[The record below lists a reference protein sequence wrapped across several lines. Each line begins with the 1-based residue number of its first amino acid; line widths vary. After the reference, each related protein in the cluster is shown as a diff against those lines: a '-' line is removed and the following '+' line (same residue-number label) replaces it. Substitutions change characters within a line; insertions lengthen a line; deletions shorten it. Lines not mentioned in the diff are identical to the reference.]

1 MNETQSKSS
10 NLLLY
15 SVIGIL
21 LIGLATLTFM
31 WSAKRSELNQC
42 QNDNLIL
49 KSDMEGMNKMLEGY
63 VGGLSNDLKTDFK
76 NMLDTYDRLIEMDQS
91 KADSL
96 NKQKAQISQ
105 LLKQLN
111 TNKKLSA
118 RELFNLKKENEVLR
132 SIMRGYVKQIDSLN
146 TLNIKLTSVLD
157 ETNTKLTETT
167 TERDTY
173 KKDAEQKSEQLKKGA
188 KLQAY
193 GFNSEALRMKLNNTT
208 EPTTKAKNVIQ
219 MRSSFTIGENQIA
232 SSGRKSVYLQIVGPN
247 GEVLQSKAN
256 YVIETEN
263 GQQGYSDKKDIDYN
277 NQAIDLTIYYDLKG
291 IEVGKGNYK
300 VRVYCE
306 GQLIGTDS
314 FTLKLAKAL

>member
-1 MNETQSKSS
+1 MNDTQPKSS

-15 SVIGIL
+15 SVIGVL

-31 WSAKRSELNQC
+31 WSSKRSELNQC

-76 NMLDTYDRLIEMDQS
+76 NMLDTYDRLIEMDRS

-105 LLKQLN
+105 LLNQLN

-193 GFNSEALRMKLNNTT
+193 GFNSEALRMKINNTT
-208 EPTTKAKNVIQ
+208 EPTTKAKNAIQ
-219 MRSSFTIGENQIA
+219 MRSSFTIGENQIT
-232 SSGRKSVYLQIVGPN
+232 SSGRKAVFLQIIAPN
-247 GEVLQSKAN
+247 GEILQSKSSN
-256 YVIETEN
+256 VIDTEN
-263 GQQGYSDKKDIDYN
+263 GQQGFSDKKDIDYN

-291 IEVGKGNYK
+291 TEVGKGNYK
-300 VRVYCE
+300 VRIYCE

-314 FTLKLAKAL
+314 FTLK

>member
-1 MNETQSKSS
+1 M
-10 NLLLY
+10 Y
-15 SVIGIL
+15 SIIGLL
-21 LIGLATLTFM
+21 LIGIATMTFL
-31 WSAKRSELNQC
+31 WSSKRSELNQC
-42 QNDNLIL
+42 QNDNLVL

-76 NMLDTYDRLIEMDQS
+76 NMLDTYDQLIEMDRS

-105 LLKQLN
+105 LLTQLN

-132 SIMRGYVKQIDSLN
+132 SIMRGYVKQIDSLH
-146 TLNIKLTSVLD
+146 TLNTKLTSVLD
-157 ETNTKLTETT
+157 ETNNKLTETT
-167 TERDTY
+167 TERDSY

-193 GFNSEALRMKLNNTT
+193 GFKSEALRMKLNNTT
-208 EPTTKAKNVIQ
+208 EPTTKAKNAIQ

-232 SSGRKSVYLQIVGPN
+232 SSGRKAIYLQIIAPS
-247 GEVLQSKAN
+247 GEILQSKAN
-256 YVIETEN
+256 YVMDTEN
-263 GQQGYSDKKDIDYN
+263 GQQAFSDKKDIDYN

-291 IEVGKGNYK
+291 QEVGKGNFK

-314 FTLKLAKAL
+314 FTLK

>member
-1 MNETQSKSS
+1 MSENKQPSS
-10 NLLLY
+10 NLLMY
-15 SVIGIL
+15 SIIGLL
-21 LIGLATLTFM
+21 LIGIATMTFL
-31 WSAKRSELNQC
+31 WSSKRSELNRC
-42 QNDNLIL
+42 QNDNLVL

-76 NMLDTYDRLIEMDQS
+76 NMLDTYDRLIEMDRS

-105 LLKQLN
+105 LLTQLN

-132 SIMRGYVKQIDSLN
+132 SIMRGYVKQIDSLH
-146 TLNIKLTSVLD
+146 TLNTKLTSVLD
-157 ETNTKLTETT
+157 ETNNKLTETT
-167 TERDTY
+167 TERDSY

-193 GFNSEALRMKLNNTT
+193 GFKSEALRMKLNNTT
-208 EPTTKAKNVIQ
+208 EPTTKAKNAIQ
-219 MRSSFTIGENQIA
+219 MRSSFTIGENQIS
-232 SSGRKSVYLQIVGPN
+232 SSGRKAIYLQIIAPS
-247 GEVLQSKAN
+247 GEILQSKAN
-256 YVIETEN
+256 YVMNTEN
-263 GQQGYSDKKDIDYN
+263 GQQAYSDKKDIDYN

-291 IEVGKGNYK
+291 QEVGKGNFK
-300 VRVYCE
+300 VKIYCE

-314 FTLKLAKAL
+314 FTLK

>member
-1 MNETQSKSS
+1 MSENKQPSS
-10 NLLLY
+10 NLLMY
-15 SVIGIL
+15 SIIGLL
-21 LIGLATLTFM
+21 LIGIATMTFL
-31 WSAKRSELNQC
+31 WSSKRSELNRC
-42 QNDNLIL
+42 QNDNLVL

-76 NMLDTYDRLIEMDQS
+76 NMLDTYDRLIEMDRS

-105 LLKQLN
+105 LLTQLN

-173 KKDAEQKSEQLKKGA
+173 KKDAEQKTEQLKKGA

-193 GFNSEALRMKLNNTT
+193 GFKSEALRMKLNNTT
-208 EPTTKAKNVIQ
+208 EPTTKAKNAIQ

-232 SSGRKSVYLQIVGPN
+232 SSGRKAIYLQIIAPS
-247 GEVLQSKAN
+247 GEILQSKAN
-256 YVIETEN
+256 YVMDTEN
-263 GQQGYSDKKDIDYN
+263 GQQAFSDKKDIDYN

-291 IEVGKGNYK
+291 QEVGKGNFK

-314 FTLKLAKAL
+314 FTLK

>member
-1 MNETQSKSS
+1 MSENKQPAS
-10 NLLLY
+10 NVLMY
-15 SVIGIL
+15 SIIGLL
-21 LIGLATLTFM
+21 LIGIATMTFL
-31 WSAKRSELNQC
+31 WSSKRSELNQC
-42 QNDNLIL
+42 QNDNLVL

-76 NMLDTYDRLIEMDQS
+76 NMLDTYDQLIEMDRS

-105 LLKQLN
+105 LLTQLN

-132 SIMRGYVKQIDSLN
+132 SIMRGYVKQIDSLH
-146 TLNIKLTSVLD
+146 TLNTKLTSVLD
-157 ETNTKLTETT
+157 ETNNKLTETT
-167 TERDTY
+167 TERDSY

-193 GFNSEALRMKLNNTT
+193 GFKSEALRMKLNNTT
-208 EPTTKAKNVIQ
+208 EPTTKAKNAIQ
-219 MRSSFTIGENQIA
+219 MRSSFTIGENQIS
-232 SSGRKSVYLQIVGPN
+232 SSGRKAIYLLIIAPS
-247 GEVLQSKAN
+247 GEILQSKAN
-256 YVIETEN
+256 YVMNTEN
-263 GQQGYSDKKDIDYN
+263 GQQAYSDKKDIDYN

-291 IEVGKGNYK
+291 QEVGKGNFK
-300 VRVYCE
+300 VKIYCE

-314 FTLKLAKAL
+314 FTLK

>member
-1 MNETQSKSS
+1 MTENQQKSS
-10 NLLLY
+10 NLVLY
-15 SVIGIL
+15 SVVGIL
-21 LIGLATLTFM
+21 LIGLAALTFM

-42 QNDNLIL
+42 QNDNIIL

-76 NMLDTYDRLIEMDQS
+76 NMLDTYDRLIEMDRS

-105 LLKQLN
+105 LLTQLN

-157 ETNTKLTETT
+157 ETTTKLTETT
-167 TERDTY
+167 NERDTY
-173 KKDAEQKSEQLKKGA
+173 KQDAEQKSEQLKKGA

-208 EPTTKAKNVIQ
+208 EPTTKAKNAVQ
-219 MRSSFTIGENQIA
+219 MRASFTIGENQIA
-232 SSGRKSVYLQIVGPN
+232 STGKKAVYLQIITPG
-247 GEVLQSKAN
+247 GAILQNKAN
-256 YVIETEN
+256 HVMDTET
-263 GQQGYSDKKDIDYN
+263 GQQAYSDKKDIDYN
-277 NQAIDLTIYYDLKG
+277 NQAIDLTIYYDFKG
-291 IEVGKGNYK
+291 QEVEKGNFK
-300 VRVYCE
+300 VKIYCE

-314 FTLKLAKAL
+314 FTLK

>member
-1 MNETQSKSS
+1 MTENQQKSS
-10 NLLLY
+10 NLVLY
-15 SVIGIL
+15 SVVGIL
-21 LIGLATLTFM
+21 LIGLAALTFM

-42 QNDNLIL
+42 QNDNIIL

-76 NMLDTYDRLIEMDQS
+76 NMLDTYDRLIEMDRS

-105 LLKQLN
+105 LLTQLN

-157 ETNTKLTETT
+157 ETTTKLTETT
-167 TERDTY
+167 NERDTY
-173 KKDAEQKSEQLKKGA
+173 KQDAEQKSEQLKKGA

-208 EPTTKAKNVIQ
+208 EPTTKAKNAVQ
-219 MRSSFTIGENQIA
+219 MRASFTIGENQIA
-232 SSGRKSVYLQIVGPN
+232 STGKKAVYLQIIAPSGAI
-247 GEVLQSKAN
+247 LQNKAN
-256 YVIETEN
+256 HVMETET
-263 GQQGYSDKKDIDYN
+263 GQQAFSDKKDIDYN

-291 IEVGKGNYK
+291 QEVEKGNFK
-300 VRVYCE
+300 VKIYCE

-314 FTLKLAKAL
+314 FTLK

>member
-1 MNETQSKSS
+1 MNETQPKSS

-15 SVIGIL
+15 SVIGVL

-173 KKDAEQKSEQLKKGA
+173 KKDAEQKTEQLKKGA

-193 GFNSEALRMKLNNTT
+193 GFNSEALRMKINNTT
-208 EPTTKAKNVIQ
+208 EPTTKAKNAIQ

-232 SSGRKSVYLQIVGPN
+232 SSGRKSVYLQIIAPN

-256 YVIETEN
+256 NVIETEN

-291 IEVGKGNYK
+291 QEVGKGNFK

-314 FTLKLAKAL
+314 FTLK

>member
-1 MNETQSKSS
+1 
-10 NLLLY
+10 LLY

-314 FTLKLAKAL
+314 FTLK

>member
-1 MNETQSKSS
+1 MNETQPKSS

-15 SVIGIL
+15 SVIGVL

-173 KKDAEQKSEQLKKGA
+173 KKDAEQKTEQLKKGA

-193 GFNSEALRMKLNNTT
+193 GFNSEALRMKIYNTT
-208 EPTTKAKNVIQ
+208 EPTTKAKNAIQ

-232 SSGRKSVYLQIVGPN
+232 SSGRKSVYLQIIAPN

-256 YVIETEN
+256 NVIETEN

-291 IEVGKGNYK
+291 QEVGKGNFK

-314 FTLKLAKAL
+314 FTLK

>member
-1 MNETQSKSS
+1 MNETQPKSS

-157 ETNTKLTETT
+157 ETNTRLTETT

-256 YVIETEN
+256 YVMETEN

-291 IEVGKGNYK
+291 LEVGKGNYK

-314 FTLKLAKAL
+314 FTLK

>member
-76 NMLDTYDRLIEMDQS
+76 NMLDTYDQLIEMDQS

-105 LLKQLN
+105 LLNQLN

-146 TLNIKLTSVLD
+146 TLNTKLTSVLD
-157 ETNTKLTETT
+157 ETNTRLTETT

-232 SSGRKSVYLQIVGPN
+232 SRGRKSVYLQIVGPN

-314 FTLKLAKAL
+314 FTLK

>member
-1 MNETQSKSS
+1 MTENQQKSS
-10 NLLLY
+10 NLILY
-15 SVIGIL
+15 SVVGVL
-21 LIGLATLTFM
+21 LIGLAALTFM

-42 QNDNLIL
+42 QNDNIVL

-76 NMLDTYDRLIEMDQS
+76 NMLDTYDRLIAMDRS

-96 NKQKAQISQ
+96 NQQKAQISQ
-105 LLKQLN
+105 LLNQLN

-157 ETNTKLTETT
+157 ETTNKLSETT
-167 TERDTY
+167 SERDTY

-208 EPTTKAKNVIQ
+208 EPTLKAKNVVQ
-219 MRSSFTIGENQIA
+219 MRSSFTIGENQI
-232 SSGRKSVYLQIVGPN
+232 SSNGKKTVYLQITAPN
-247 GEVLQSKAN
+247 GSILQNKASH
-256 YVIETEN
+256 VMQTEM
-263 GQQGYSDKKDIDYN
+263 GQQSYSDKKDIDYN

-291 IEVGKGNYK
+291 QEVERGNFK
-300 VRVYCE
+300 VKIFCE
-306 GQLIGTDS
+306 GQLIGSDS
-314 FTLKLAKAL
+314 FTLK

>member
-1 MNETQSKSS
+1 MNETPSKSS

-105 LLKQLN
+105 LLNQLN

-157 ETNTKLTETT
+157 ETNTRLTETT

-173 KKDAEQKSEQLKKGA
+173 KKDAEQKTEQLKKGA

-208 EPTTKAKNVIQ
+208 EPTTKAKNAIQ
-219 MRSSFTIGENQIA
+219 MRSSFTIGENQIS
-232 SSGRKSVYLQIVGPN
+232 SSGKKSVYLQIIAPN
-247 GEVLQSKAN
+247 GEVLQNKAN
-256 YVIETEN
+256 YIIETEN
-263 GQQGYSDKKDIDYN
+263 GQQAYSDKKDIDYN

-291 IEVGKGNYK
+291 LEVGKGNYK

-314 FTLKLAKAL
+314 FTLK

>member
-105 LLKQLN
+105 LLNQLN

-314 FTLKLAKAL
+314 FTLK

>member
-10 NLLLY
+10 NVLLY

-173 KKDAEQKSEQLKKGA
+173 KKDAEQKTEQLKKGA

-219 MRSSFTIGENQIA
+219 MRSTFTIGENQIA

-256 YVIETEN
+256 YVMETEN

-291 IEVGKGNYK
+291 LEVGKGNYK

-314 FTLKLAKAL
+314 FTLK

>member
-1 MNETQSKSS
+1 MTENDLKSS
-10 NLLLY
+10 NSSNLVLY

-31 WSAKRSELNQC
+31 WSSKRSELNQC
-42 QNDNLIL
+42 QSDNLTL

-76 NMLDTYDRLIEMDQS
+76 NMLDTYDRLIEMDRS

-105 LLKQLN
+105 LSNQLN

-146 TLNIKLTSVLD
+146 TLNVKLNSVLD
-157 ETNTKLTETT
+157 ETNNKLTETT
-167 TERDTY
+167 TERDNY
-173 KKDAEQKSEQLKKGA
+173 KKDSEQKGEQLKKGA

-193 GFNSEALRMKLNNTT
+193 GFTSEALRMRLNNTT
-208 EPTTKAKNVIQ
+208 EPTTKAKNVVQ
-219 MRSSFTIGENQIA
+219 MRSSFTVGENQIA
-232 SSGRKSVYLQIVGPN
+232 SSGRKSVYLQIIAPN
-247 GEVLQSKAN
+247 GEVLQSRSSN
-256 YVIETEN
+256 VIDTDN
-263 GQQGYSDKKDIDYN
+263 GQQGFSDKKDIDYN

-291 IEVGKGNYK
+291 QDIGKGNYK
-300 VRVYCE
+300 VRIYCE

-314 FTLKLAKAL
+314 FTLK

>member
-10 NLLLY
+10 NVLLY

-314 FTLKLAKAL
+314 FTLK

>member
-1 MNETQSKSS
+1 MIMNETQSKSS
-10 NLLLY
+10 NVLLY

-76 NMLDTYDRLIEMDQS
+76 NMLDTYDRLIEMDHS

-132 SIMRGYVKQIDSLN
+132 SIMRDYVKQIDSLN

-173 KKDAEQKSEQLKKGA
+173 KKDAEQKTEQLKKGA

-219 MRSSFTIGENQIA
+219 MRSTFTIGENQIA

-256 YVIETEN
+256 YVMETEN

-291 IEVGKGNYK
+291 LEVGKGNYK

-314 FTLKLAKAL
+314 FTLK

>member
-1 MNETQSKSS
+1 
-10 NLLLY
+10 
-15 SVIGIL
+15 
-21 LIGLATLTFM
+21 
-31 WSAKRSELNQC
+31 
-42 QNDNLIL
+42 
-49 KSDMEGMNKMLEGY
+49 MEGMNKMLEGY

-157 ETNTKLTETT
+157 ETNTRLTETT

-314 FTLKLAKAL
+314 FTLK

>member
-1 MNETQSKSS
+1 MNESQSKSS
-10 NLLLY
+10 NVLLY

-173 KKDAEQKSEQLKKGA
+173 KKDAEQKTEQLKKGA

-256 YVIETEN
+256 YVMETEN

-291 IEVGKGNYK
+291 LEIGKGNYK

-314 FTLKLAKAL
+314 FTLK

>member
-1 MNETQSKSS
+1 MNEIQSKSS
-10 NLLLY
+10 NVLLY

-173 KKDAEQKSEQLKKGA
+173 KKDAEQKTEQLKKGA

-219 MRSSFTIGENQIA
+219 MRSTFTIGENQIA

-247 GEVLQSKAN
+247 GDVLQSKAN
-256 YVIETEN
+256 YVMETEN

-291 IEVGKGNYK
+291 LEVGKGNYK

-314 FTLKLAKAL
+314 FTLK

>member
-1 MNETQSKSS
+1 MNESQSKSS
-10 NLLLY
+10 NVLLY

-173 KKDAEQKSEQLKKGA
+173 KKDAEQKTEQLKKGA

-256 YVIETEN
+256 YVMETEN

-291 IEVGKGNYK
+291 LEVGKGNYK

-314 FTLKLAKAL
+314 FTLK

>member
-1 MNETQSKSS
+1 MNETQPKSS

-15 SVIGIL
+15 SVIGVL

-42 QNDNLIL
+42 QNDNIIL

-173 KKDAEQKSEQLKKGA
+173 KKDAEQKTEQLKKGA

-193 GFNSEALRMKLNNTT
+193 GFNSEALRMKINNTT
-208 EPTTKAKNVIQ
+208 EPTTKAKNAIQ

-232 SSGRKSVYLQIVGPN
+232 SSGRKSVYLQIIAPN

-256 YVIETEN
+256 YIIETEN

-291 IEVGKGNYK
+291 QEVGKGNFK

-314 FTLKLAKAL
+314 FTLK

>member
-1 MNETQSKSS
+1 MNETQPKSS

-173 KKDAEQKSEQLKKGA
+173 KKDAEQKTEQLKKGA

-193 GFNSEALRMKLNNTT
+193 GFNSEALRMKFNNTT

-219 MRSSFTIGENQIA
+219 LRSSFTIGENQIA
-232 SSGRKSVYLQIVGPN
+232 SSGRKSVYLQIIGPN

-256 YVIETEN
+256 YVMETEN

-291 IEVGKGNYK
+291 LEVGKGNYK

-314 FTLKLAKAL
+314 FTLK

>member
-10 NLLLY
+10 NVLLY

-63 VGGLSNDLKTDFK
+63 VGSLSNDLKTDFK

-132 SIMRGYVKQIDSLN
+132 SIMRDYVKQIDSLN

-173 KKDAEQKSEQLKKGA
+173 KKDAEQKTEQLKKGA

-219 MRSSFTIGENQIA
+219 MRSTFTIGENQIA

-256 YVIETEN
+256 YVMETEN

-291 IEVGKGNYK
+291 LEVGKGNYK

-314 FTLKLAKAL
+314 FTLK

>member
-31 WSAKRSELNQC
+31 WSAKRSELDQC

-76 NMLDTYDRLIEMDQS
+76 NMLDTYDQLIEMDQS

-105 LLKQLN
+105 LLNQLN

-146 TLNIKLTSVLD
+146 TLNTKLTSVLD

-232 SSGRKSVYLQIVGPN
+232 SRGRKSVYLQIVRPN
-247 GEVLQSKAN
+247 GVVLQSKAN

-314 FTLKLAKAL
+314 FTLK

>member
-1 MNETQSKSS
+1 MIMNETQSKSS

-76 NMLDTYDRLIEMDQS
+76 NMLDTYDQLIEMDQS

-105 LLKQLN
+105 LLNQLN

-146 TLNIKLTSVLD
+146 TLNTKLTSVLD
-157 ETNTKLTETT
+157 ETSTRLTETT

-232 SSGRKSVYLQIVGPN
+232 SRGRKSVYLQIVGPN

-314 FTLKLAKAL
+314 FTLK